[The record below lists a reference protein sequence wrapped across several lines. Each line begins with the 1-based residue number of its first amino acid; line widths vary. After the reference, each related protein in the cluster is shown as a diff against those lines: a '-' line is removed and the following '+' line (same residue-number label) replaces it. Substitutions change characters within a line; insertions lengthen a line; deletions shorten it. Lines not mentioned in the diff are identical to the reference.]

1 MAYAESLVDGR
12 TVISVKTAAHL
23 ASCSACKAD
32 VESMCGSI
40 KLAREAGS
48 IECSRRSTAQI
59 LLAAQIRR
67 AAQIP
72 LASRIRL
79 AAKNERR
86 GMAGL
91 VRRHRY
97 RVFAAKGLAYAVCLV
112 VLVSAPYGALQ
123 WNVYQDGGKSE
134 ASRPL
139 SAGVFSLDALR
150 KASPEEELLS
160 AAVMAPRHQPETP
173 WEHERRRAVL
183 MLDDD
188 ISEALEA
195 LARNPSC
202 VRASELVSANRR
214 RLKETL
220 KALYVERSL

>member
-59 LLAAQIRR
+59 LL

-195 LARNPSC
+195 LERNPSC